1 MCLFIYRS
9 ITVFFVLLFSA
20 GLLGT
25 SAAADD
31 RPVLLVLGDSLS
43 AAYGIELN
51 ESWVALLQGRL
62 QKHNAPYRVINAS
75 VSGDTSRTALTRL
88 QKKHTQYQPELCLV
102 ELGGNDG
109 LQGLP
114 ASELKANLSEIIS
127 LCRQTAR
134 HVLLFEIL
142 IPMNYGPVYRDRL
155 MAVYQELG
163 SREGVSLV
171 PFFMQDVVGKSGM
184 MQADGIHPSVQAQPL
199 LLDNVWPSVEP
210 FL

>member
-1 MCLFIYRS
+1 M
-9 ITVFFVLLFSA
+9 FFVLLFVT
-20 GLLGT
+20 GLPWH
-25 SAAADD
+25 SVRADD

-43 AAYGIELN
+43 AAHNLELD

-62 QKHNAPYRVINAS
+62 EKHNASYRVINAS

-88 QKKHTQYQPELCLV
+88 QKKLTQYNPELCLV

-114 ASELKANLSEIIS
+114 ASELKSNLLEIIS
-127 LCRQTAR
+127 LCGQTAR

-163 SREGVSLV
+163 SMDDVSLV
-171 PFFMQDVVGKSGM
+171 PFFMHDVIGQSGM
-184 MQADGIHPSVQAQPL
+184 MQADGIHPSAQAQPL
-199 LLDNVWPSVEP
+199 LLDKVWPVLEP
-210 FL
+210 YL